1 MTPKKQVSPVIRIS
15 REKRDASARATHL
28 EAATRKFLVT
38 TNERK
43 QMSTKTNFKRI
54 ALVAVAALGLG
65 VLSSV
70 PSQAAISG
78 LTVTATDGTS
88 SFAVSDSTTAA
99 NLNITGLMEIG
110 DSITVQVVT
119 KSVPVGTVP
128 AVVMMNLDSGT
139 PTMAG
144 STVSIETVVASGSG
158 TIAAGGTL
166 VVSGNVSAG
175 TPMDT
180 VTSSNLIRIVRATST
195 GITNQNIGFQLDT
208 NTARVAGTYTY
219 TVLVKAFDK
228 GSTKQTITNSQPDTT
243 IIKDISIVVA
253 AAASAS
259 TTPTATYS
267 YVDLSSNTGAG
278 NSAGRSD
285 TTDDVISIVATAGT
299 AAGSI
304 FVGNRNAANA
314 SGVAKESI
322 TATVVGAGLVCTGTL
337 ASATA
342 GTCGKSVKV
351 AATGDYQFLL
361 QADGSAG
368 LSTITVTSTVSGV
381 TAVKTLNY
389 FSKAAKTLTASVFTP
404 ILAIGTNDSAV
415 AVSAVDSA
423 GVAWAGS
430 AYIYAS
436 AAADATAVGG
446 SATTPVA
453 CTYRAANA
461 THYCPITATAAGTGK
476 FKVIDAATVAL
487 ATATSNEVSVTSKTA
502 VPATVKISFNK
513 ATYAPGEVGSIVITP
528 LDADGKTLPATAITS
543 GLASGGI
550 TSNLDLT
557 YNGGAVTLTG
567 TTITTSAYSG
577 STTSAGSQLIF
588 FSAPTTGG
596 KISLTAKGGTG
607 LPVAGQVAI
616 SASAEI
622 TDNAAAALAA
632 VSALAT
638 TVASLKTL
646 ITTLTNLVLKI
657 QKKVKA

>member
-1 MTPKKQVSPVIRIS
+1 
-15 REKRDASARATHL
+15 
-28 EAATRKFLVT
+28 
-38 TNERK
+38 
-43 QMSTKTNFKRI
+43 MSTKTNFKRI

-70 PSQAAISG
+70 PSQAAVSG

-88 SFAVSDSTTAA
+88 SLALSDSTTAA
-99 NLNITGLMEIG
+99 NLNITALMEIG

-144 STVSIETVVASGSG
+144 STVTIETLVATSNGPTAG
-158 TIAAGGTL
+158 VAAHAL

-180 VTSSNLIRIVRATST
+180 VTSANFIRIVRATST
-195 GITNQNIGFQLDT
+195 GVTNQNIGFQLDT
-208 NTARVAGTYTY
+208 STARLAGTYTY
-219 TVLVKAFDK
+219 TVLVKAFGK
-228 GSTKQTITNSQPDTT
+228 NSANQTNLIATATPDTT

-267 YVDLSSNTGAG
+267 YVNISADTGAG
-278 NSAGRSD
+278 NSTGRTS
-285 TTDDVISIVATAGT
+285 TTDATVSVVSTAGT

-304 FVGNRNAANA
+304 FVGNRN
-314 SGVAKESI
+314 SGNGSTTAKDSI

-389 FSKAAKTLTASVFTP
+389 YSKAAKTLTATNLTP
-404 ILAIGTNDSAV
+404 ILALGSNDSAV
-415 AVSAVDSA
+415 AVVAVDSA
-423 GVAWAGS
+423 GVAWAGT

-436 AAADATAVGG
+436 TAADATAVGG

-453 CTYRAANA
+453 CTMNSSKT
-461 THYCPITATAAGTGK
+461 THYCPISAIAAGTGK

-487 ATATSNEVSVTSKTA
+487 ATATSNEVTVTSSSATA
-502 VPATVKISFNK
+502 ASLKIAFSK
-513 ATYAPGEVGSIVITP
+513 ASYAPNEVGYFVVTG
-528 LDADGKTLPATAITS
+528 LDAAGKALPASTITN
-543 GLASGGI
+543 GFATGGI
-550 TSNLDLT
+550 TSASGLT
-557 YNGGAVTLTG
+557 MTTCTSLTSKDVT
-567 TTITTSAYSG
+567 IAAYSG
-577 STTSAGSQLIF
+577 TTSVAGSQMCIF
-588 FSAPTTGG
+588 TAPSVGG
-596 KISLTAKGGTG
+596 TISLTAKGGTG
-607 LPVAGQVAI
+607 LPLAGQVAL
-616 SASAEI
+616 SASATV
-622 TDNAAAALAA
+622 TDNASAALAA
-632 VSALAT
+632 VTALAT

>member
-1 MTPKKQVSPVIRIS
+1 
-15 REKRDASARATHL
+15 
-28 EAATRKFLVT
+28 
-38 TNERK
+38 
-43 QMSTKTNFKRI
+43 MSTKTNFKRI
-54 ALVAVAALGLG
+54 ALVAITALGLG

-70 PSQAAISG
+70 PSQAAVTS
-78 LTVTATDGTS
+78 LTVTKTDGTS
-88 SFAVSDSTTAA
+88 SFALSDSTTAGY
-99 NLNITGLMEIG
+99 ITVAGLMEAG
-110 DSITVQVVT
+110 DCVTVQIVT
-119 KSVPVGTVP
+119 KSVPTGTVP
-128 AVVMMNLDSGT
+128 VPYMSNFDSNT
-139 PTMAG
+139 PAG
-144 STVSIETVVASGSG
+144 GVSLNVETVVAGPGATAAPATPTLLVEGNPTAANPRDTVLAANVIRLYKSSG
-158 TIAAGGTL
+158 THYI
-166 VVSGNVSAG
+166 S
-175 TPMDT
+175 
-180 VTSSNLIRIVRATST
+180 
-195 GITNQNIGFQLDT
+195 QNIGVQLDT
-208 NTARVAGTYTY
+208 NTARLAGTYTY
-219 TVLVKAFDK
+219 TMLVKAFGK
-228 GSTKQTITNSQPDTT
+228 NSANASNAIATQTPDTT
-243 IIKDISIVVA
+243 LSVDVNIVVA

-267 YVDLSSNTGAG
+267 YIDLSSNTGAG

-285 TTDDVISIVATAGT
+285 TTDDVISALATAGT
-299 AAGSI
+299 ASGSI

-322 TATVVGAGLVCTGTL
+322 TATVAGAGLVCTGTL

-351 AATGDYQFLL
+351 AATGDYQFIL

-368 LSTITVTSTVSGV
+368 LSTITVSTTVSGIS
-381 TAVKTLNY
+381 AVKTLTY
-389 FSKAAKTLTASVFTP
+389 YSKAATKLTATVFTP
-404 ILAIGTNDSAV
+404 VLAIGSNDSAIAV
-415 AVSAVDSA
+415 AAVDSA
-423 GVAWAGS
+423 GNVWAGS

-453 CTYRAANA
+453 CTYRAANT

-476 FKVIDAATVAL
+476 FKVIDAATTAL
-487 ATATSNEVSVTSKTA
+487 ATATSNEVTVTSKQA
-502 VPATVKISFNK
+502 VVATVKIGFNK
-513 ATYAPGEVGSIVITP
+513 STYAPGEVGTIVITP

-577 STTSAGSQLIF
+577 STTQAGSQLIF
-588 FSAPTTGG
+588 FSAPTVGG
-596 KISLTAKGGTG
+596 KINLTAKGGTG
-607 LPVAGQVAI
+607 LPIAGQVSI
-616 SASAEI
+616 SASADI
-622 TDNAAAALAA
+622 TDNASAALAA

>member
-1 MTPKKQVSPVIRIS
+1 
-15 REKRDASARATHL
+15 
-28 EAATRKFLVT
+28 
-38 TNERK
+38 
-43 QMSTKTNFKRI
+43 MSTKTNFKRI

-70 PSQAAISG
+70 PSQAAVSG
-78 LTVTATDGTS
+78 LTVTPTDGTS

-99 NLNITGLMEIG
+99 NLNITALMEVG

-139 PTMAG
+139 PTMAA
-144 STVSIETVVASGSG
+144 STVTIETLVATSNGPTAGVASH
-158 TIAAGGTL
+158 AL

-180 VTSSNLIRIVRATST
+180 VTSANFIRIVRATST

-219 TVLVKAFDK
+219 TVLVKAFGK
-228 GSTKQTITNSQPDTT
+228 NSANQTNAIATATPDST

-389 FSKAAKTLTASVFTP
+389 YSKAAKTLTASVFTP

-453 CTYRAANA
+453 CTYRASNA

-513 ATYAPGEVGSIVITP
+513 ATYAPGEVGTIVITP
-528 LDADGKTLPATAITS
+528 LDADGKNLPATSITS

>member
-88 SFAVSDSTTAA
+88 SFALSDSTTAA

-139 PTMAG
+139 PTMAA

-219 TVLVKAFDK
+219 TVLVKAFDQ

-285 TTDDVISIVATAGT
+285 TTDDVISVVATAGT

-322 TATVVGAGLVCTGTL
+322 TATVVGTGLVCTGTL

-361 QADGSAG
+361 QADGSSG

-389 FSKAAKTLTASVFTP
+389 FSKAAKTLTASAFTP

-453 CTYRAANA
+453 CTYRTSNA

>member
-139 PTMAG
+139 PTMAA